1 MPRTYRIE
9 TFGCQMNVHDSE
21 RMAGQLELAGF
32 RRAGS
37 EEAADLIVLNTC
49 SVRGRAEEKVY
60 SRLGELQREARR
72 QGLSPTFAVAGC
84 VAQQEGPA
92 LLARAPFVQVIV
104 GPQAARHLA
113 RLVGQA
119 ERTGKPVVDIS
130 RHEDESFPLGV
141 VRRDDR
147 LRAAIT
153 IMEGCSEGC
162 AFCVV
167 PFTRGAERMRSSA
180 EIVAEVR
187 EAIDRG
193 HKEIQ
198 LLGQIVNRYGA
209 PDDPTCDFAELLAR
223 INDVAGVERIRF
235 ASPHPRYVTP
245 RLIQAIRD
253 LPRVCKHLHLPVQSG
268 SSRILLAMRRRHTRE
283 QYIELIDAVR
293 ASVPAI
299 TLSTDIIVGFPGE
312 SEEDFAET
320 LSLLDRVRYH
330 SAFSFKYSPRP
341 NTFAINALH
350 DTVPPEVKRARLLE
364 LQARQREIQ
373 QDLLNREVGTVASV
387 LLDST
392 SRRSARE
399 LCGRTTGNIVVNVP
413 GSSDL
418 LGRTVAVCIRR
429 AGPNSL
435 WGEICATPA

>member
-60 SRLGELQREARR
+60 RRLGELQREARR

-92 LLARAPFVQVIV
+92 LLTRAPFVQVIV

-119 ERTGKPVVDIS
+119 ERTGKPVVDVS
-130 RHEDESFPLGV
+130 RHEDASFPLGV
-141 VRRDDR
+141 VRRNDR

-187 EAIDRG
+187 EAIERG

-245 RLIQAIRD
+245 RLIEAIRD

-283 QYIELIDAVR
+283 EYLELIDAVR

-341 NTFAINALH
+341 NTFAINTLQ
-350 DTVPPEVKRARLLE
+350 DTVPPEIQRARLLE
-364 LQARQREIQ
+364 LQARQRKIQ

-392 SRRSARE
+392 SRRSAQE

-418 LGRTVAVCIRR
+418 LGRTVPVCIRR